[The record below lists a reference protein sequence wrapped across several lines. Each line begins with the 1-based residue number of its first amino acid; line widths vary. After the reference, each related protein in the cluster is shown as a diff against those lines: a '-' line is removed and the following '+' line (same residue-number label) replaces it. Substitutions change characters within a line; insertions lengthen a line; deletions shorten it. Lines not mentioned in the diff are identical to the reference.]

1 MGELG
6 SGVELAGEICGKGVS
21 VDVVV
26 MWGMV
31 CPEEGRYGPVQP
43 LASSPR
49 PWRKITV
56 AGAVGEGDSYG
67 ERARGERWSTCCAE
81 VEYIG
86 RKALPLAR
94 LRMLSSHAATSP
106 RPLPISHQSSAIKH
120 SNDHHPWTEIPKTP

>member
-1 MGELG
+1 VGELG
-6 SGVELAGEICGKGVS
+6 GGVELAGEICGKGVS

-49 PWRKITV
+49 PWRRITV

-81 VEYIG
+81 VEYILHG
-86 RKALPLAR
+86 TEGAS
-94 LRMLSSHAATSP
+94 LSPASHVIVPCCNITPPST
-106 RPLPISHQSSAIKH
+106 HQSSVISDQA
-120 SNDHHPWTEIPKTP
+120 